1 MAYNFVRNQTVQ
13 CGGLTNTFQKTTT
26 ASQLLSLS
34 ESVADDA
41 TLSAALTIDV
51 SAIKGLMMSCDQNV
65 TVDSDNESQ
74 GAISLIADHPYVWQT
89 GDLNACLLTHDVATL
104 TVANAS
110 GETANFELR
119 VITDATP

>member
-1 MAYNFVRNQTVQ
+1 MAYNLVRNQTVQ

-34 ESVADDA
+34 ESIADDA
-41 TLSAALTIDV
+41 TLSAVLTIDV

-65 TVDSDNESQ
+65 TVDSDNGSQ
-74 GAISLIADHPYVWQT
+74 GAISLIADHPYIWQA